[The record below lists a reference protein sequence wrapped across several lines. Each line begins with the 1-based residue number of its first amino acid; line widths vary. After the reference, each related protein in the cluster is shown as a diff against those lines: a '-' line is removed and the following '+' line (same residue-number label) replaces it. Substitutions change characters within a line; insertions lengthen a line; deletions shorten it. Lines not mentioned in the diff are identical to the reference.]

1 MITFRRLFIPG
12 DIDGFFGI
20 ALENLV
26 KVLLIVSLC
35 QKVLGF
41 PISLIYGRILPGVAL
56 SVVIGNLYY
65 SWLAFKQ
72 SEQQGKNNLT
82 AMPYGIDIVSLLGHL
97 FLVMLPIRTSAIAQG
112 VSIEQAAELAWQA
125 GLVACLGSGIIKLG
139 GIWVVNFLRKSIPL
153 AAHLATLGGIAL
165 TFITMGFF
173 LRTFA
178 YPVVSLVPLGV
189 IFLTY
194 FGRVKFALPGGL
206 LAILL
211 GTALAWVTGLMSWD
225 NAQFV
230 EALQLIGVYFPGIYL
245 GKLWLSHTVLWE
257 YFSVIFPLGI
267 FNLINSF
274 QNLESAQAAGD
285 SYPPTPALIADG
297 VSTIIAAVCGSC
309 FPTTIYIGHPGWKVL
324 GCGRSYSL
332 LSGIFTAILCFSGTV
347 SLLTYFVPIEA
358 GMAIFIWVGLCIVA
372 QSFTATP
379 PHHAPAVVVGLLPGI
394 AAWGALVAKEALSAS
409 GLGTP
414 THPFTPVLIERFQ
427 LSNLFIHGAFALEQ
441 GYIFTAII
449 LSSMTVYIIEQEF
462 QKAAI
467 WSLVAAICSW
477 LGLMH
482 SYRWTVASTVGDLR
496 WGAGASWAVGYC
508 LLASLLIYTHL
519 RGDAVKR

>member
-1 MITFRRLFIPG
+1 MITFRRFFILG

-26 KVLLIVSLC
+26 KILLIVSLC
-35 QKVLGF
+35 QKLLGF

-72 SEQQGKNNLT
+72 SEQQGKDEMT

-97 FLVMLPIRTSAIAQG
+97 FLVMLPVRTSAIAQG
-112 VSIEQAAELAWQA
+112 LSIEEAAELAWQA
-125 GLVACLGSGIIKLG
+125 GLVACFASGIIKLG
-139 GIWVVNFLRKSIPL
+139 GIWIINLLRKFIPL

-178 YPVVSLVPLGV
+178 YPIVSLVPLGV

-206 LAILL
+206 LAIIL
-211 GTALAWVTGLMSWD
+211 GTALAWGTGLMSWD
-225 NAQFV
+225 HLRFI
-230 EALQLIGVYFPGIYL
+230 EALQPIGVYLPGIYL
-245 GKLWLSHTVLWE
+245 GQLWLSHTVLWQ

-285 SYPPTPALIADG
+285 AYPPTPALISDG
-297 VSTIIAAVCGSC
+297 ISTLIAALCGSC

-358 GMAIFIWVGLCIVA
+358 GMAIFIWVGMSIVA

-394 AAWGALVAKEALSAS
+394 AAWGALVAKQALSAS
-409 GLGTP
+409 GLGTA
-414 THPFTPVLIERFQ
+414 TNPFTPDLIERFQ
-427 LSNLFIHGAFALEQ
+427 VSNLFIHGAFALEQ
-441 GYIFTAII
+441 GYIFAAIV

-462 QKAAI
+462 HKAAI
-467 WSLVAAICSW
+467 WSLVAALFSW

-482 SYRWTVASTVGDLR
+482 SYRWDVANTVGDLR
-496 WGAGASWAVGYC
+496 WGTGASWAFGYC
-508 LLASLLIYTHL
+508 LLTLLLFYSYL